1 MVTCSPVH
9 ARVWAQP
16 CLVDE
21 IMHAGF
27 PEVMCYCSLK
37 AFHHRMAAEV
47 GFVLFV
53 FLQLFISFYL
63 SLFLNE

>member
-9 ARVWAQP
+9 ACVWAQP

-21 IMHAGF
+21 IMRAGF
-27 PEVMCYCSLK
+27 PEVMCYCSPK

-47 GFVLFV
+47 VLF
-53 FLQLFISFYL
+53 FLFFFAALHLFL
-63 SLFLNE
+63 SLTVSK

>member
-47 GFVLFV
+47 GFFFFVCFFATLHLF
-53 FLQLFISFYL
+53 L
-63 SLFLNE
+63 SLTVSK

>member
-47 GFVLFV
+47 GFFFVCFFATLHLF
-53 FLQLFISFYL
+53 L
-63 SLFLNE
+63 SLTVSK

>member
-9 ARVWAQP
+9 ACVWAQP

-21 IMHAGF
+21 IMRAGF

-47 GFVLFV
+47 V
-53 FLQLFISFYL
+53 FLGGVFAALHLFL
-63 SLFLNE
+63 SLTVSK